1 MFPLDFF
8 TLGYIGGLLADWIPA
23 PLGLRGAVWLV
34 AVSGILSFAT
44 RWTARARTVSPP
56 GAPLALL
63 LLAAGAAGAIAIP
76 AAHRWALPSHH
87 LLQNL
92 PRGEANI
99 AGHVS
104 RPVEERGSAARK
116 RPRIHIEVEKIFV
129 RGVEISARGTIRITA
144 AAALLAPLS
153 VGDRVLVRKV
163 RLRPPRRHLN
173 PGGFDYREFLRLRN
187 VHAVAY
193 ASPRSVERL
202 APGERFGWSRSI
214 YAFRDRMRA
223 YIGNAFPPEVSG
235 LLESITLG
243 VREDLNE
250 GLRESF
256 RLAGA
261 SHILAISGLHVG
273 FITAFFF
280 FSFRALFRRLPPGA
294 FPTRPVVM
302 TPAKWAALLVIPIVI
317 VFAVLTGARVST
329 VRAAIMAVVYL
340 ATRLLE
346 RPGGALHSVFLAAF
360 IILILQPGFIW
371 DTGFQLSFIAVA
383 AIIMAV
389 RHLPRPGPGQT
400 IWEWGWWQNRLL
412 QFAGIQ
418 GVVSVTMA
426 PMTAWHFQEIHLA
439 GLLTNFVLIPIASIV
454 VPLTFVVSG
463 FSAVAGAFSN
473 FGFEALWLPFDLLLG
488 FLARVMIFAARLGAS
503 VPAGTINVP
512 PPSPLLIGFFLLSML
527 AALGT
532 RAAAFRKAGWAAVGL
547 SMILILKPLLPAHAV
562 PTGRAALMVPDAG
575 HDDVLFIRLP
585 DGRGYVIDAARKN
598 RSKFDTWRN
607 VLAPLL
613 RTLDERDW
621 HALFLLGGKGPG
633 STAERALTAG
643 MNLRGVVKIERD
655 GSVRARLRAG
665 GVTEAF
671 PRPGHR
677 RGRVLWR
684 TLAGDARLSLH
695 RLGRGHLAF
704 ELAFERGRGGAR
716 WLLVAARGRGA
727 LKSEHLPRGKFD
739 LVRLPEKMLRENHI
753 LEWLERIRPAI
764 VIAAPGWKKR
774 LPIGEWRKIRARQ
787 RALGV
792 YRPHRQG
799 MLRVFTDGNS
809 LENGGRIEHYLPTA
823 AWPRS
828 IRSRWSRYSPSGKK
842 RYTHSPYRPIPADRN
857 ISTDD

>member
-8 TLGYIGGLLADWIPA
+8 TLGYIGGLLADWTPA
-23 PLGLRGAVWLV
+23 PFGLRGAIWL
-34 AVSGILSFAT
+34 AAALAGLSFAA
-44 RWTARARTVSPP
+44 RWRGRSMSPP
-56 GAPLALL
+56 GAPLALFL
-63 LLAAGAAGAIAIP
+63 IAAGAASAVAIP

-87 LLQNL
+87 LLRNL

-99 AGHVS
+99 VGHLS
-104 RPVEERGSAARK
+104 RPVEKRGSAARK
-116 RPRIHIEVEKIFV
+116 RPRIHIEVEKLFV
-129 RGVEISARGTIRITA
+129 RGVEISARGTVRITA
-144 AAALLAPLS
+144 AAALLSPIS
-153 VGDRVLVRKV
+153 VGDRLLVRKV

-173 PGGFDYREFLRLRN
+173 PGDFDYREFLRLRN

-193 ASPRSVERL
+193 ASPKSVERL
-202 APGERFGWSRSI
+202 VHHERFGWTRSI
-214 YAFRDRMRA
+214 YSFRERMRA
-223 YIGNAFPPEVSG
+223 HIQKNFPPEVSG

-243 VREDLNE
+243 VREDLD
-250 GLRESF
+250 GALRESF

-294 FPTRPVVM
+294 FPTSPVVM

-317 VFAVLTGARVST
+317 IFAVLTGARVST

-340 ATRLLE
+340 VTRLLE

-360 IILILQPGFIW
+360 IILVLQPGFVW

-383 AIIMAV
+383 ALIMAV

-400 IWEWGWWQNRLL
+400 FREWGWWRSRLL

-439 GLLTNFVLIPIASIV
+439 GLLTNFVLIPIASIA

-463 FSAVAGAFSN
+463 FSAVLDAVSN
-473 FGFEALWLPFDLLLG
+473 FSFEALWLPFDLLLG

-512 PPSPLLIGFFLLSML
+512 PPTPLLIGFFLLSML

-532 RAAAFRKAGWAAVGL
+532 RAAAFRKAGWAAAAL
-547 SMILILKPLLPAHAV
+547 SMIFILKPLLPAHAV
-562 PTGRAALMVPDAG
+562 PSGRAVLMVPDAG
-575 HDDVLFIRLP
+575 HDDVVFIRLP

-598 RSKFDTWRN
+598 RSGFDTWRN

-621 HALFLLGGKGPG
+621 SALFLLGNKGPG
-633 STAERALTAG
+633 SNAEEALAAG
-643 MNLRGVVKIERD
+643 MILRGVVKIERD
-655 GSVRARLRAG
+655 GTLRSRSRVVG
-665 GVTEAF
+665 FTESF
-671 PRPGHR
+671 SPPGHR
-677 RGRVLWR
+677 QGRILWR
-684 TLAGDARLSLH
+684 TNAGDARLSLR
-695 RLGRGHLAF
+695 RLGWGHLAF
-704 ELAFERGRGGAR
+704 ELEQGGAR
-716 WLLVAARGRGA
+716 WLLVTARGRRPIQIA
-727 LKSEHLPRGKFD
+727 HLPRGKFD
-739 LVRLPEKMLRENHI
+739 LVRLPEKMLRENHV
-753 LEWLERIRPAI
+753 LEWLERIRPA
-764 VIAAPGWKKR
+764 VVVAAPGRTRR
-774 LPIGEWRKIRARQ
+774 LPIGEWRQIRARQ

-799 MLRVFTDGNS
+799 MLRAFTEGKS

-828 IRSRWSRYSPSGKK
+828 RRSRWARYFPPGEK
-842 RYTHSPYRPIPADRN
+842 RYTRSPLRPKPAVRK
-857 ISTDD
+857 ISTEDR